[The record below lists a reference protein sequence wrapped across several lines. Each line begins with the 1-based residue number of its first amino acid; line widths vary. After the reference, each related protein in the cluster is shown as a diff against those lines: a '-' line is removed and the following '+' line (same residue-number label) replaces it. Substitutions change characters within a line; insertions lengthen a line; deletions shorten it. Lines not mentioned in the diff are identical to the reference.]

1 MREVM
6 TSLTADEQI
15 LLRGTFDDSLSV
27 QDVADTLGV
36 ERQTVR
42 NRVNAL
48 VANWVELLEDP
59 TPDEAGIF
67 LQFLKEAVL
76 NPAAG
81 GHDDA

>member
-1 MREVM
+1 M
-6 TSLTADEQI
+6 TSLTADERM

-59 TPDEAGIF
+59 TPDEAGMF

>member
-59 TPDEAGIF
+59 TPDEAGMF